1 MAVRKTGLKQKLRRR
16 ILQIHRRL
24 AKAYGPSRRRRRD
37 AVSELVST
45 ILSQNTNDRL
55 RDLAYARLRQRFST
69 WEDVRRAPPRQIIS
83 AIRPAGLAYQKGP
96 RIKSALDRIFQKRGK
111 LSLDFLHRLP
121 VSEAR
126 DWLTAIPGVGPKTAA
141 IVLLFSLGKPAF
153 PVDTHIHRVTR
164 RLGLLGPK
172 VSREKAHQILEELVP
187 PSRYYDLHL
196 LLIEHGRRIC
206 RAPQPRCREC
216 VLKDLCPYYKNVFLS
231 AQSEMD

>member
-1 MAVRKTGLKQKLRRR
+1 MAVRKTGHKQKLRRR
-16 ILQIHRRL
+16 ILQIHHRL
-24 AKAYGPSRRRRRD
+24 AHAYGPPHRRRRD

-55 RDLAYARLRQRFST
+55 RDLAYTRLRQRFPT
-69 WEDVRRAPPRQIIS
+69 WDSVQDAPLREIVA

-96 RIKSALDRIFQKRGK
+96 WIKAALAKIAAERGK
-111 LSLDFLHRLP
+111 LSLDFLRRLP
-121 VSEAR
+121 LNEAR

-164 RLGLLGPK
+164 RLGLIGPR

-206 RAPQPRCREC
+206 RAPRPRCPEC
-216 VLKDLCPYYKNVFLS
+216 VLQGLCPYYKTVFLP
-231 AQSEMD
+231 AQKVAK